1 MSEEESQSFK
11 VVPPAKRS
19 SKRRRSLG
27 FVLLGVCALGG
38 ILGALGAGLVYQH
51 YAATVPVFESLEDYR
66 PLVGTKIYSADD
78 QLIGEFAH
86 QRRVVVPIERIP
98 RMLSQAFISA
108 EDKRF
113 YVHGGIDFIGVAQ
126 AIAAKVMNP
135 SSKLRGAS
143 TISQQVAKSVLA
155 SYESYEKATERTLER
170 KIREAILARN
180 IESVLSKDEILFIY
194 MNEIFLGHKAYGVQ
208 AAAEH
213 YFRKNVWELSLAEM
227 ATFAGLPQRPSD
239 YSPYSRPQAALARRK
254 YVLRR
259 LMEDGHIT
267 VEEESAAVAEEL
279 KVYPRTE
286 LYLDR
291 APYFTEQIRRMLV
304 DRYGERAVLEDG
316 LEVYT
321 TLNLEAQVNAQ
332 DAINRGLL
340 DLDQRQGFRGP
351 ALQLADASARK
362 NFLERYR
369 EFKGL
374 EGDEATELVDGEIYA
389 AVVEG
394 FTARGRLAKVNV
406 LGTKGVLPLAGMRWA
421 RSPDP
426 TKLVDYSY
434 LKRVTQALKLGDV
447 VWVSKSSRK
456 ELSKDRHGWTE
467 ASDVPKKGNVFKL
480 YQEPIAQAALM
491 SVDPETGYVVAQVG
505 GYDFETS
512 SFNRAMQAC
521 REPGSAFKPIV
532 YSAAIDKLDYTAS
545 TLIEDKPLVF
555 DDPENEMRWKPNNAG
570 ESFRGEIP
578 MRTCLQDS
586 INTPAIRITQAVGI
600 RDILRNARRLG
611 IRTPL
616 KKELGT
622 ALGSSCTTLSDLMK
636 VYATLNQGGLYRD
649 PIFIRRVVS
658 RDGLVLEDG
667 SHPMD
672 PTSTWR
678 ERLDAAYR
686 QWSTPEY
693 RPLDTATAFVM
704 TSLLENVVKNGTAVA
719 ASRIGFPVAGK
730 TGTTN
735 DSYDAWF
742 MGYSSNLVTGV
753 WVGHDTKERPL
764 GIGEYGGKT
773 ALPIW
778 MRYNRKYYL
787 DFSESKVRLK
797 PPAAFTPP
805 PSVVEVKIDP
815 ETGYLARE
823 TTERSVM
830 EYFRKGTEPT
840 EFTPDVTEFDPNEF
854 NIFETDVPL

>member
-1 MSEEESQSFK
+1 M
-11 VVPPAKRS
+11 
-19 SKRRRSLG
+19 
-27 FVLLGVCALGG
+27 
-38 ILGALGAGLVYQH
+38 
-51 YAATVPVFESLEDYR
+51 
-66 PLVGTKIYSADD
+66 
-78 QLIGEFAH
+78 
-86 QRRVVVPIERIP
+86 
-98 RMLSQAFISA
+98 
-108 EDKRF
+108 
-113 YVHGGIDFIGVAQ
+113 
-126 AIAAKVMNP
+126 
-135 SSKLRGAS
+135 
-143 TISQQVAKSVLA
+143 
-155 SYESYEKATERTLER
+155 
-170 KIREAILARN
+170 
-180 IESVLSKDEILFIY
+180 
-194 MNEIFLGHKAYGVQ
+194 
-208 AAAEH
+208 
-213 YFRKNVWELSLAEM
+213 
-227 ATFAGLPQRPSD
+227 
-239 YSPYSRPQAALARRK
+239 
-254 YVLRR
+254 
-259 LMEDGHIT
+259 
-267 VEEESAAVAEEL
+267 
-279 KVYPRTE
+279 
-286 LYLDR
+286 
-291 APYFTEQIRRMLV
+291 
-304 DRYGERAVLEDG
+304 
-316 LEVYT
+316 
-321 TLNLEAQVNAQ
+321 
-332 DAINRGLL
+332 
-340 DLDQRQGFRGP
+340 
-351 ALQLADASARK
+351 
-362 NFLERYR
+362 
-369 EFKGL
+369 
-374 EGDEATELVDGEIYA
+374 
-389 AVVEG
+389 
-394 FTARGRLAKVNV
+394 
-406 LGTKGVLPLAGMRWA
+406 
-421 RSPDP
+421 
-426 TKLVDYSY
+426 
-434 LKRVTQALKLGDV
+434 GDV
-447 VWVSKSSRK
+447 IWVSKSSK
-456 ELSKDRHGWTE
+456 SELSKDRHGWTE
-467 ASDVPKKGNVFKL
+467 ASDS
-480 YQEPIAQAALM
+480 QERKCLQALPRAYRASGLM
-491 SVDPETGYVVAQVG
+491 SVDPNTGYVVAQVG

-545 TLIEDKPLVF
+545 TLIDDKPLVF

-586 INTPAIRITQAVGI
+586 INTPAIRIAQAVGI

-636 VYATLNQGGLYRD
+636 VYATINQGGLYRE

-686 QWSTPEY
+686 QWSSPEY
-693 RPLDTATAFVM
+693 RPLDTATSFVM

-787 DFSESKVRLK
+787 DFSDSKVRLK
-797 PPAAFTPP
+797 PPGAFVPP
-805 PSVVEVKIDP
+805 PSVVEIKIDP

-823 TTERSVM
+823 TTERTVM
-830 EYFRKGTEPT
+830 EYYRKGTEPT
-840 EFTPDVTEFDPNEF
+840 EYTPDVTEFDPNEF